1 MPERLYSSSYAVRD
15 EMTVPISFE
24 FFPARGVEAQKRLM
38 KTAKALAAVNPEFFS
53 VTFGAGGGT
62 RDLTFDTTNNLA
74 EETGIRTAPHISCNM
89 LTAEEIAETLNKYK
103 SAGVSEIVALR
114 GDNPSGLVASGEFK
128 YASELVAFVKDRY
141 ADDFKI
147 NVAAYPE
154 VHPQALSSRDDLQR
168 FRHKVASG
176 ADAAITQ
183 YFYNADSY
191 FYFVDRCASVGIDI
205 PIIPGIMPI
214 TNYTNLERFS
224 RICGAE
230 IPKWLA
236 RECEGLRDDKE
247 ALENL
252 GIEVVSKLC
261 RRLISGGAPKL
272 HFYSMNQARVLLKIC
287 ANL

>member
-1 MPERLYSSSYAVRD
+1 MSKRLYSLVYVIRD
-15 EMTVPISFE
+15 DMTVPISFE
-24 FFPARGVEAQKRLM
+24 FFPARGLESQKRLW
-38 KTAKALAAVNPEFFS
+38 KTARALAAVNPEFFS

-62 RDLTFDTTNNLA
+62 RDLTFDTTINLSKEA
-74 EETGIRTAPHISCNM
+74 GIRTVPHISCNA
-89 LTAEEIAETLNKYK
+89 LTAEELAEMLDKYK
-103 SAGVSEIVALR
+103 SVGVSEIVALR
-114 GDNPSGLVASGEFK
+114 GDNPSGLGAPGEFK
-128 YASELVAFVKDRY
+128 YANELVTFVKDRY
-141 ADDFKI
+141 GDDFKI

-154 VHPQALSSRDDLQR
+154 VHPQAVSSRDDLQR
-168 FRHKVASG
+168 FRYKVASG

-191 FYFVDRCASVGIDI
+191 FYFVDRCAAVGIDI

-252 GIEVVSKLC
+252 GVEVVSKLC

-272 HFYSMNQARVLLKIC
+272 HFYSMNQAKVLLRIC
-287 ANL
+287 SNL

>member
-1 MPERLYSSSYAVRD
+1 
-15 EMTVPISFE
+15 
-24 FFPARGVEAQKRLM
+24 
-38 KTAKALAAVNPEFFS
+38 LATVNPEFFS

-62 RDLTFDTTNNLA
+62 RDLTFDTTINLNK
-74 EETGIRTAPHISCNM
+74 ETGIRIVPHISCNM
-89 LTAEEIAETLNKYK
+89 LAAEDIAETLNKYK

-128 YASELVAFVKDRY
+128 YASELVTFIKNRY

-168 FRHKVASG
+168 FRHKVAAG

-205 PIIPGIMPI
+205 PIIPGVMPI
-214 TNYTNLERFS
+214 TNYINLERFS
-224 RICGAE
+224 RTCGAE
-230 IPKWLA
+230 IPRWLA
-236 RECEGLRDDKE
+236 NECEGLKGDKE
-247 ALENL
+247 ALEDF
-252 GIEVVSKLC
+252 GVEVVSQLC
-261 RRLISGGAPKL
+261 NRLIAGGAPKL
-272 HFYSMNQARVLLKIC
+272 HFYSMNQANISLKIC